1 MCVGRTVPTFR
12 MVLEHVINDWRSF
25 RRALRVH
32 DRDAFDAL
40 MTHGREH
47 AAAASNAARLNPS
60 EALFMAIL
68 VEHEKALE
76 RLERLERACAQK
88 GKSSHDDHDN
98 NHDDVEPGQG

>member
-25 RRALRVH
+25 RRALRIH

-76 RLERLERACAQK
+76 RLKRLEREREQK
-88 GKSSHDDHDN
+88 SKSSQDN
-98 NHDDVEPGQG
+98 DEVEPAQG